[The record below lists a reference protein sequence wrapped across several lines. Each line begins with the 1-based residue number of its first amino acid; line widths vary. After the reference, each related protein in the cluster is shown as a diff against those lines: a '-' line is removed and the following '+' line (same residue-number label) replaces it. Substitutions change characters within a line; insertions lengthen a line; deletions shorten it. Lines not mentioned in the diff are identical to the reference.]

1 MQATEMC
8 LVQNVVVLKKFHVP
22 EFIKYIGTQC
32 PFTHLKSYCNKMSE
46 VVHDEKMLMHLVQD
60 SLSEV
65 ALNWY
70 LRLDNMQIQR

>member
-1 MQATEMC
+1 
-8 LVQNVVVLKKFHVP
+8 
-22 EFIKYIGTQC
+22 
-32 PFTHLKSYCNKMSE
+32 MSE

-70 LRLDNMQIQR
+70 MRLDNMQIRR

>member
-8 LVQNVVVLKKFHVP
+8 LVQNVVMLKKFHVP
-22 EFIKYIGTQC
+22 EFLKYIGTKC

-46 VVHDEKMLMHLVQD
+46 VVHDEKMLLHLVQD

-65 ALNWY
+65 T
-70 LRLDNMQIQR
+70 LRC